1 MNALDTSNRDKTN
14 GEKERER
21 ERVCVCVCMCQGK
34 ATARSKTV
42 ASKQRELTDE
52 QNERGDI
59 SIVVGQQTTQK

>member
-1 MNALDTSNRDKTN
+1 MNALNTSNRDKTN

-21 ERVCVCVCMCQGK
+21 VCVCMCQGK

-42 ASKQRELTDE
+42 ASKQREMTDE

>member
-1 MNALDTSNRDKTN
+1 MNALNTSNRDKTN

-21 ERVCVCVCMCQGK
+21 VCVCMCQGK

-42 ASKQRELTDE
+42 ASKQQEMTDE

>member
-1 MNALDTSNRDKTN
+1 MNALNTSNRDKTN
-14 GEKERER
+14 GEKERES
-21 ERVCVCVCMCQGK
+21 VCVCMCQGK

-42 ASKQRELTDE
+42 ASKQREMTDE